1 MSQPNQHF
9 LSGLNYQTLGSLGE
23 ITSVAI
29 RDNAALLEQIID
41 RQEKQKAK
49 KEGDLL
55 SFDEIDRLYNAGITD
70 DEKKAWV
77 WYKRSLGYPMKGW
90 GKYFLKSKSN
100 QSDTFSEVIT
110 TIEDTVVKDNR
121 WEDITTVPKGT
132 ILGKPTKYKQEYRGI
147 VWWVFVAEDGAK
159 RFVDE
164 SKVKASKSVVQTDQS
179 DINTLVKK
187 FCLFYSDGQYL
198 PYPIYAY
205 GNMYDR
211 TLQLNRDADYII
223 STFGQS
229 VYDVHKAVI
238 DQSKPR
244 MLSVQNSDP
253 RERPRILAIS
263 DFARGKMKNDNF
275 KITELREETG
285 VDIKGLTKAK
295 IDDLK
300 YKRSR
305 EAEAYKSYWAKRQTE
320 DGSYP
325 YSLNGAFRIW
335 LGSLDK
341 SDISEV
347 SASEIITYYLD
358 AANYSKDLSEGQVDT
373 LQKYCPLE
381 GERLFAKFLH
391 EALTF
396 SDQQKLD
403 FLWNRLYNAYSS
415 IPYHKVPVGFVC
427 SAYFKSSLLEIAP
440 AQREAIAFMEIAGS
454 GIVAY
459 DVGVGK
465 TMSAIV
471 TLANALYS
479 QKAKRALVVVPNPT
493 YKKWKKEI
501 EGGEDPE
508 TGEIIN
514 GVLSYTGVKIYDWY
528 NIGSTLVKNQ
538 GSTIY
543 INGHNSDKMVDA
555 NSITMVTYEG
565 LAKMG
570 YSDKLMGN
578 LFGSLVNILEQTED
592 NKKSLRD
599 LEKRNQKYRAMLGKG
614 NKGTIC
620 DIDTLGFDY
629 IVIDEAHNFKNIFE
643 SVPAD
648 EDGNK
653 RFKIESATSDR
664 ATKAFFLCNYIQR
677 TYGSNVCLLT
687 ATPFTNSPLEIFSMM
702 SLVGYDSMK
711 KMGIYNLQQFMQMF
725 VQQSYEFVNSYDGTI
740 KQAPVVKSYNNR
752 LILQRLLYNHITYKT
767 GEEVGVKRPIKINLP
782 KVNELKDGK
791 VIRLPQKEQI
801 LTYLRPTATQQM
813 YQASIEALAKRGGRE
828 ALANIGKALG
838 KNLDNALSPYLV
850 SGAPE
855 DSADFINASPKIQ
868 YVMECIDSV
877 KKWHEAR
884 GEQCSGQVIYMNR
897 GKEYF
902 PYIKDYL
909 HKYIKFKKGVKFDG
923 KTFDEVEIISSGIS
937 QERKEA
943 IKNAFLANVVKVII
957 GTATIREGIDLQKH
971 GTCLYLCTIDW
982 NPTDIK
988 QVEGRIYRQGN
999 SYGYVR
1005 VVIPL
1010 LQDSMD
1016 VFVFQKLE
1024 EKTARINDIWYKSD
1038 RGNVL
1043 DQESLDPEEIKFA
1056 LFSDVQEL
1064 ARIKM
1069 DTKAKELNRRF
1080 ENISANLKILE
1091 EFNMTLKAFQNTK
1104 TYLIGDTIEKS
1115 EVVFKEFLRVY
1126 DPEVSRNY
1134 NFREMSVEARKTF
1147 KESVQKHIDDL
1158 AVLQQQP
1165 QYDNKEL
1172 LKKADKSLTIYQKI
1186 NGEGGYYYR
1195 WNNTISSYRELLSKV
1210 KKTEK
1215 TVLEPKG
1222 YSINDDITQIA
1233 DDYKEDLKVIK
1244 REAEYLMSDEGRA
1257 EVTKEVKEAKER
1269 FAVTGKNPEEQAK
1282 GFQSLNYLLAYKA
1295 GQTVENYTP
1304 FRGNLLP
1311 MSPVVKVN
1319 TDNKKA
1325 KRKRKIEIEA
1335 EALIL
1340 ILKLKTKK

>member
-1 MSQPNQHF
+1 MSQPSQHF

-23 ITSVAI
+23 VTSVAI

-55 SFDEIDRLYNAGITD
+55 TFDDIDRLYNAGITD

-90 GKYFLKSKSN
+90 EKYFLKSKSN
-100 QSDTFSEVIT
+100 QSDTLSEVIT
-110 TIEDTVVKDNR
+110 TIEDAVVKDNR

-164 SKVKASKSVVQTDQS
+164 SKVKLSKSSVQADQNEM
-179 DINTLVKK
+179 DALVKK

-211 TLQLNRDADYII
+211 TLQLNRDTDYII

-244 MLSVQNSDP
+244 MLSVQNTDP

-263 DFARGKMKNDNF
+263 DFARAKMKNDNF
-275 KITELREETG
+275 KITELREESG
-285 VDIKGLTKAK
+285 VDIQGATKDK
-295 IDDLK
+295 LNELK

-305 EAEAYKSYWAKRQTE
+305 EAQSYSSYWAKVKTDE
-320 DGSYP
+320 GLYP
-325 YSLNGAFRIW
+325 YSLNGAFRLW
-335 LGSLDK
+335 LRSLDK
-341 SDISEV
+341 NDIDEV
-347 SASEIITYYLD
+347 SASQIIEYYLD
-358 AANYSKDLSEGQVDT
+358 AANYSKDLTESQVDT
-373 LQKYCPLE
+373 LQKYCPSE
-381 GERLFAKFLH
+381 GERLFSKFLN

-415 IPYHKVPVGFVC
+415 IPYHKVPVGFTC

-471 TLANALYS
+471 TLTNALYS

-501 EGGEDPE
+501 AGATDSE
-508 TGEIIN
+508 TGEFVN
-514 GVLSYTGVKIYDWY
+514 GVLSYTNVKMYDWY
-528 NIGSTLVKNQ
+528 NMGVERVKNQ
-538 GSTIY
+538 SGTIY

-570 YSDKLMGN
+570 YSNKLMGN
-578 LFGSLVNILEQTED
+578 LFESLVNILEQTED

-620 DIDTLGFDY
+620 DIDTLGYDY

-653 RFKIESATSDR
+653 RYKIESATSDR
-664 ATKAFFLCNYIQR
+664 AVKAFFLCNYIQR
-677 TYGSNVCLLT
+677 TYGANVCLLT

-725 VQQSYEFVNSYDGTI
+725 VQQSYEYVNSYDGTI

-782 KVNELKDGK
+782 KVNELKNGK
-791 VIRLPQKEQI
+791 VVRLPQKEQI
-801 LTYLRPTATQQM
+801 LTYLRPTAVQQM
-813 YQASIEALAKRGGRE
+813 YQSSIEALAKKGGRD
-828 ALANIGKALG
+828 AIANIGKALG

-850 SGAPE
+850 SGSPE
-855 DSADFINASPKIQ
+855 DAADFVNASPKIK

-877 KKWHEAR
+877 KKWHESK
-884 GEQCSGQVIYMNR
+884 GEECSGQVIYMNR

-902 PYIKDYL
+902 PFIKDYL
-909 HKYIKFKKGVKFDG
+909 QKYIKFKKGVKFDG

-943 IKNAFLANVVKVII
+943 IKDAFLANVVKVII
-957 GTATIREGIDLQKH
+957 GTATIREGIDLQTH
-971 GTCLYLCTIDW
+971 GTCLYLCTVDW
-982 NPTDIK
+982 NPTDVK
-988 QVEGRIYRQGN
+988 QVEGRIWRQGN

-1064 ARIKM
+1064 ARIKLE
-1069 DTKAKELNRRF
+1069 TKAKEILRRF
-1080 ENISANLKILE
+1080 ENVTGNLKVLE
-1091 EFNMTLKAFQNTK
+1091 EFNATLKAFQNIK
-1104 TYLIGDTIEKS
+1104 AYLISDTIQKS
-1115 EVVFKEFLRVY
+1115 EVVFREFLRVY
-1126 DPEVSRNY
+1126 DTEILRNY
-1134 NFREMSVEARKTF
+1134 NFREMSAEARKTF
-1147 KESVQKHIDDL
+1147 KETVQKHIDDL

-1165 QYDNKEL
+1165 QYDDKDL
-1172 LKKADKSLTIYQKI
+1172 LKKADKTLTIYQKI
-1186 NGEGGYYYR
+1186 NGDNGYYYR
-1195 WNNTISSYRELLSKV
+1195 WSNTISSYRELLSKV

-1222 YSINDDITQIA
+1222 YSVNDDILKIVN
-1233 DDYKEDLKVIK
+1233 DYKEDLDVIQ
-1244 REAEYLMSDEGRA
+1244 REINYLKSAEGRE

-1295 GQTVENYTP
+1295 GQTTENYTP

-1311 MSPVVKVN
+1311 PVAPVN
-1319 TDNKKA
+1319 TDKKA